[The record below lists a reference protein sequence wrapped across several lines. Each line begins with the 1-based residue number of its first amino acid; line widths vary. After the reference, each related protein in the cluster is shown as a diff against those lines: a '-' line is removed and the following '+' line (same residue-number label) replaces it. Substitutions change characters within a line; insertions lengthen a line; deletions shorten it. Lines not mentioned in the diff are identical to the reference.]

1 MKSLAKALLPRWQI
15 FWHQIG
21 IKRSGRGGWG
31 ASVFLIWVPCG
42 PRHLK
47 RRHYG
52 ECGQSQERGANTG
65 YFAVL
70 PEQGGIEGG
79 ENAIRPLLSSR
90 PMNQIMYYS
99 LPEAFSC
106 CCLGWRCE
114 APLCLSL
121 SRRVYLRKAE
131 LNFPSNGIWIQ
142 APWHRS
148 SFLGLFFFSLISS
161 FITCRIMRTEKR
173 LFKGTWGERKVLQ
186 ELLHHILHTLKSR
199 RYVN

>member
-1 MKSLAKALLPRWQI
+1 MCSFPRCQI
-15 FWHQIG
+15 SWHQTG
-21 IKRSGRGGWG
+21 NKRGGRGWLG
-31 ASVFLIWVPCG
+31 SERFLIPVPCG

-47 RRHYG
+47 HRHYG
-52 ECGQSQERGANTG
+52 ECGQSQERGPNTG
-65 YFAVL
+65 HFAVL

-90 PMNQIMYYS
+90 PMNQITYDS
-99 LPEAFSC
+99 LPEAFSY

-131 LNFPSNGIWIQ
+131 MNFPSSSIWIQ

-148 SFLGLFFFSLISS
+148 RVYLFFFVVNFS
-161 FITCRIMRTEKR
+161 
-173 LFKGTWGERKVLQ
+173 VV
-186 ELLHHILHTLKSR
+186 TLKLAESSLANWATTVWHDTPHIHCCIKHKTLDMPHLQQNL
-199 RYVN
+199 Y